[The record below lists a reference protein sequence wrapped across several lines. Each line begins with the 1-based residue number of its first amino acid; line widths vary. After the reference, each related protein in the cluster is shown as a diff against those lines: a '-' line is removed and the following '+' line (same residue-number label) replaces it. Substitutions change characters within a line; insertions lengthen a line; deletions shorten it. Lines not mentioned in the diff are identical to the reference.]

1 MQYNS
6 NRMFQYVV
14 QPNDSLY
21 KIAKLFNTNVEDL
34 KKVNHLVSNTIYPNQ
49 VLYIPTSTSND
60 NTYLTNTGDSIKD
73 ICNKFNL
80 TLDDL
85 CCHNDVDKLTLEG
98 NQLLLVE
105 KRHNHKEY
113 EVKGDEKIEDILSKY
128 NLSPL
133 QFLKLNEKKILKPGE
148 EIIVEE

>member
-1 MQYNS
+1 MILTEKNGLRILTPKSSRYIINIKGTDIYS
-6 NRMFQYVV
+6 E
-14 QPNDSLY
+14 
-21 KIAKLFNTNVEDL
+21 KI
-34 KKVNHLVSNTIYPNQ
+34 
-49 VLYIPTSTSND
+49 
-60 NTYLTNTGDSIKD
+60 YLGKNA
-73 ICNKFNL
+73 
-80 TLDDL
+80 TLDDYEEI
-85 CCHNDVDKLTLEG
+85 DKLTLEG